1 MQSYLLYFNFQMP
14 FLKEVI
20 VKQNIRILI
29 WKIDESLSEIK
40 DLISLTDDQKNE
52 LDIRKTTS
60 YKKQYLASRKL
71 IKMAELNELN
81 SIFYESLPFK
91 KNVYFS
97 ISHTMQFAVLGIG
110 FQKIGIDI
118 ESYRPKILN
127 IKSKFINIEEKYF
140 MKSDDIKIITKLW
153 TCKEAIYKCI
163 FKKKLSFKADI
174 VVENFDMATKYG
186 RGQIHLKD
194 KITPINL
201 HFSNFEN
208 HQLTLSYL

>member
-1 MQSYLLYFNFQMP
+1 MP

-40 DLISLTDDQKNE
+40 ALTSLTDVQKSE
-52 LDIRKTTS
+52 LNVRKTTS

-81 SIFYESLPFK
+81 SVFYESLPFK

-97 ISHTMQFAVLGIG
+97 ISHTIHYAVVGIG
-110 FQKIGIDI
+110 FQRIGVDI
-118 ESYRPKILN
+118 EFYRPKVLN
-127 IKSKFINIEEKYF
+127 IKSKFINVKENYF
-140 MKSDDIKIITKLW
+140 MKSDNIKLITRLW
-153 TCKEAIYKCI
+153 TCKEAIFKCI
-163 FKKKLSFKADI
+163 YENKLSFKKNI
-174 VVENFDMATKYG
+174 VVEKFDIQSTF
-186 RGQIHLKD
+186 GQGKVYLND
-194 KITPINL
+194 KIIPINL